1 MKDEIPDSI
10 LMEAIA
16 IMEELKILRNTSLWQ
31 HKKVEEFSK
40 KYTDDEVEK
49 LGWEEKERLYKLT
62 DELAGR
68 LYGTFKE
75 LKRLTG
81 KYEKLRVRLEQEY
94 GDTRLPKVNKNEKD
108 LNDMWRDYG
117 EGE

>member
-49 LGWEEKERLYKLT
+49 LEWEEKESLHKLT

-81 KYEKLRVRLEQEY
+81 KYDKLRVRLEREY
-94 GDTRLPKVNKNEKD
+94 GDTRLPRVDTDLKD
-108 LNDMWRDYG
+108 LDKMWRDYG